1 MLQMHVDGQSF
12 AGAER
17 ARTFGEV
24 LDVVEPAVAGRSR
37 IVTAFRV
44 NGVDEPAFREPGVRG
59 RTLQEGDRLDLATTT
74 AAQLATDALADTV
87 RLTPSLCAAATQT
100 ADQLRTTAAPAAAQ
114 ELGPLAEGL
123 TLLVTLVQAAEAWA
137 DAAAMDR
144 DSWLGADVLA
154 VARCIEALEEAQRAE
169 DWVSTADVLTYDL
182 VPALEGWRARLEAA
196 LAGLTSHEVEVDAAE
211 V

>member
-1 MLQMHVDGQSF
+1 MLQLHVDCQSF

-17 ARTFGEV
+17 ATTFGEV

-59 RTLQEGDRLDLATTT
+59 RTLQAGDRIDLETTT
-74 AAQLATDALADTV
+74 ARQLATDALADTV
-87 RLTPSLCAAATQT
+87 RLTPSLCAAAAQT
-100 ADQLRTTAAPAAAQ
+100 ADQLRTSEAEIAAR
-114 ELGPLAEGL
+114 ELGALAEGL

-154 VARCIEALEEAQRAE
+154 VARCIEMLEEAQRAE
-169 DWVSTADVLTYDL
+169 DWVSTADILTYDL
-182 VPALEGWRARLEAA
+182 VPALDAWRVRLEAA
-196 LAGLTSHEVEVDAAE
+196 LAGLASVGVGADAAE

>member
-1 MLQMHVDGQSF
+1 MRQVRVDQQAF

-17 ARTFGEV
+17 AETFGEV
-24 LDVVEPAVAGRSR
+24 LDVVEPAVAGRLR

-44 NGVDEPAFREPGVRG
+44 NGVDQPAFREPATRQ
-59 RTLQEGDRLDLATTT
+59 RRLDAADRVDLETTT
-74 AAQLATDALADTV
+74 ARQLAIDALADTV

-100 ADQLRTTAAPAAAQ
+100 ADQLRTTAAEKAAR
-114 ELGPLAEGL
+114 ELGALAEGL

-137 DAAAMDR
+137 DAAALDHE
-144 DSWLGADVLA
+144 SWLGADVLD
-154 VARCIEALEEAQRAE
+154 VARCIELLEEAQRHQ

-182 VPALEGWRARLEAA
+182 APALEAWRGRLEAA
-196 LAGLTSHEVEVDAAE
+196 LAELSATAVEADAAE